1 MFFSLWNKNKVVLS
15 DEHVLKLFEKHFSG
29 KKSHEVVFVL
39 ATSRYSFLDHGVELR
54 IR

>member
-29 KKSHEVVFVL
+29 KKAMGL
-39 ATSRYSFLDHGVELR
+39 FLFLQHHDILFWITESN
-54 IR
+54 